1 MFTEI
6 LKIKPQLDNSDLNK
20 MEKTLNGRFKRIAKS
35 FGGGIMNVI
44 KGGGAVTAI
53 LAVIDKVLN
62 PLKEVQ
68 ESIERILKSSD
79 DIATNATQFNT
90 STGRLF
96 KLIQL
101 AKSSGLDQ
109 DSLFTIMTKFQ
120 TAMAAVKANPQDPNA
135 PALKSF
141 MNEPDTASAF
151 FNFIQSLQKMDK
163 NQQVRVQ
170 EAVFGEKQILKMAD
184 FLQTEF
190 PARLKAIGM
199 NKIGSEKFG
208 KSIEKLANLNDLA
221 DVYAVRRENQD
232 VIQKSNVINAGMIKA
247 RDDAEKAALARENE
261 RIAAYTNLQA
271 ISTTVERLMTVV
283 EEILSQ
289 IGRFFKFIEPAVN
302 EYLNLVKRL
311 MNSRFI
317 RGLLGKDSQ

>member
-1 MFTEI
+1 MFSEI
-6 LKIKPQLDNSDLNK
+6 LKVKPQLDNSDLNK
-20 MEKTLNGRFKRIAKS
+20 MEKTLNSRFKRIAKS

-68 ESIERILKSSD
+68 ESIERVLKSSD

-90 STGRLF
+90 ATGRLF

-101 AKSSGLDQ
+101 AKSAGLDQ
-109 DSLFTIMTKFQ
+109 ESLFTIMTKFQ

-141 MNEPDTASAF
+141 MNEPDTANAF
-151 FNFIQSLQKMDK
+151 FNFIQSLQKMDR

-184 FLQTEF
+184 FLQTDF

-208 KSIEKLANLNDLA
+208 KSIDKLANLNDLA

-232 VIQKSNVINAGMIKA
+232 IIQKSNLINSGMIKA
-247 RDDAEKAALARENE
+247 RDAAETAALARENE
-261 RIAAYTNLQA
+261 RIKGYENLQA
-271 ISTTVERLMTVV
+271 ITTAVDRIMTAA
-283 EEILSQ
+283 EEILNQ
-289 IGRFFKFIEPAVN
+289 VGRFFKFIEPAVN
-302 EYLNLVKRL
+302 KYISLLERL
-311 MNSRFI
+311 MNSRFM
-317 RGLLGKDSQ
+317 RGIMGKEEK